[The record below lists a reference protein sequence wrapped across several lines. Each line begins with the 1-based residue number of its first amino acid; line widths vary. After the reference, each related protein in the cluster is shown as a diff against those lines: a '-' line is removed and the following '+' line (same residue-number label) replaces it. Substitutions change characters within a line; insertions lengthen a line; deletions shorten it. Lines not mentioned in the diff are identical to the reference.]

1 MKRGLL
7 MRVMG
12 VMLMLASVEKV
23 QAQFDIIGGIIKRV
37 IMAID
42 LRIQRQQTKT
52 ILLQDA
58 QKQLEN
64 IMQKTRLADI
74 SDWVQQQKDLY
85 EEYYQELWEVKD
97 VLKYYS
103 SVKSMIE
110 KQARLIKSYQQAYAT
125 LTRDGHFSAEEL
137 DHIRAVYQGILRQ
150 SVSTV
155 DQLNT
160 LINAFITQMDDGDR
174 LRIINDL
181 SEDIDRNYHQL
192 QSFTQENILLSL
204 QRARD
209 GKDLIMIKSMYGI
222 H

>member
-1 MKRGLL
+1 MPISMALFLL
-7 MRVMG
+7 P
-12 VMLMLASVEKV
+12 AEKAH
-23 QAQFDIIGGIIKRV
+23 AQFGIITGVLKRI

-85 EEYYQELWEVKD
+85 EEYYQELWEVKN
-97 VLKYYS
+97 VFKYYS
-103 SVKSMIE
+103 SVKSMIQ
-110 KQARLIKSYQQAYAT
+110 KQARLIKGYQQAYAT

-150 SVSTV
+150 SVSAV

-160 LINAFITQMDDGDR
+160 VINAFVTQMDDGDR

-181 SEDIDRNYHQL
+181 AADIDRNYHQL

-209 GKDLIMIKSMYGI
+209 GKDFIMIKSLYGI